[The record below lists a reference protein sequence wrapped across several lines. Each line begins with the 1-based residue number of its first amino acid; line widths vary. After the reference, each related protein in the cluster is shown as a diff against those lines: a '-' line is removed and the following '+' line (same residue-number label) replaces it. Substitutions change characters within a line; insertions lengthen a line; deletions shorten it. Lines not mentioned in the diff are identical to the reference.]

1 MVLGDPLDDGGGQER
16 EGGDSSVATDED
28 DVVDGAVVHLGF
40 LASSHGNVPLL
51 NLSTIHIC

>member
-1 MVLGDPLDDGGGQER
+1 MTGAVRR
-16 EGGDSSVATDED
+16 EKSGILVPSVATDED